1 MKLIE
6 DIVSVPARVISDA
19 VDFALHPMGSLVFL
33 ATALILVGIAL
44 KMVAR

>member
-1 MKLIE
+1 MKLLE
-6 DIVSVPARVISDA
+6 DIVSAPIRVISDA

-33 ATALILVGIAL
+33 ASAFIIVGIAL